1 MWKLLRKNVSRAQLV
16 GFAVANLIGLSI
28 VILAIQFYTDVKP
41 VFNDEESFISK
52 DFLIISK
59 SVTTAG
65 AIMGNSGAFTDAEV
79 ADLERQPWCRRV
91 GRFVSSEYSTL
102 AAMGVS
108 QNNRR
113 AMRTQF
119 FFESIP
125 SEFIDIDPDE
135 WEFDPE
141 NPEVPVIVSRDYLSL
156 YNFGFAAAQGLP
168 RVSEGQAGNLPM
180 SFTLSG
186 NGHSDVMPGR
196 IVGFSNRLNTII
208 VPEQFMRWSNDRY
221 GDGRPQQP
229 LRVALEV
236 SRPGDVKIDEY
247 MKEHN
252 YEIAGDKMSSSK
264 AYYFMTIIISIV
276 IIVGVIIS
284 LLSFFVLMLSIYLLL
299 QKNTRKLQDLLLLGY
314 SPAQVSK
321 PYRLMVISINA
332 TVLLV
337 AILLMIVARVYYMDT
352 LSQLGTKGGSLLPA
366 IIVAVV
372 IMAAITIGNLLAIRR
387 KVAALWLHKS

>member
-16 GFAVANLIGLSI
+16 GFAFANLIGLSI
-28 VILAIQFYTDVKP
+28 VILAVQFYTDVKP